1 MQKTDERLIC
11 LLEVLQLI
19 DLSEPEEENNSSEQT
34 NLFSTEI
41 EENQIE
47 TEDVDE
53 SNIANADLT
62 LDGLDNVN
70 QEAESEEESTE
81 VIDKEEIAEV
91 VAEDYQ
97 ETQEIDPEDLL
108 ENVTLPDNIE
118 QILEDTEEKSD
129 EDTAVSDFD
138 YDAYNSVDF
147 EEKQELKLNSDV
159 YDSYDLSVTAE
170 SADSNNDS
178 TDLVKVQDSQN
189 IEEEAVE
196 SESHATPNLI
206 DLEVVDTTDSGITED
221 LSDPYEISN
230 TPENLNID
238 TTEEESKELIGYTIS
253 SALKDLE
260 GYVDIEEPVEE
271 DSEEYKEAK
280 MYLET
285 LILQEGIQVG
295 NKQLNKKD
303 MYDFSYDFESNIS
316 IDLDDDWFEDED
328 EEEGSNLNIVSKNQQ
343 QDVQAI
349 EEEITTKFKGG
360 LFSKRKRGK

>member
-1 MQKTDERLIC
+1 M
-11 LLEVLQLI
+11 
-19 DLSEPEEENNSSEQT
+19 
-34 NLFSTEI
+34 
-41 EENQIE
+41 
-47 TEDVDE
+47 
-53 SNIANADLT
+53 
-62 LDGLDNVN
+62 
-70 QEAESEEESTE
+70 
-81 VIDKEEIAEV
+81 
-91 VAEDYQ
+91 
-97 ETQEIDPEDLL
+97 
-108 ENVTLPDNIE
+108 
-118 QILEDTEEKSD
+118 
-129 EDTAVSDFD
+129 
-138 YDAYNSVDF
+138 
-147 EEKQELKLNSDV
+147 
-159 YDSYDLSVTAE
+159 SVTAE
-170 SADSNNDS
+170 SANSNNDS

-189 IEEEAVE
+189 IEEETVE
-196 SESHATPNLI
+196 SESPATPNLI
-206 DLEVVDTTDSGITED
+206 DLEVVDTADSGITED

-328 EEEGSNLNIVSKNQQ
+328 EEGSNLNITSKNQQ

-349 EEEITTKFKGG
+349 EEEITPKFKGG